1 MEDTTLMVD
10 TKPAK
15 TPTPKSP
22 AKAPGIEPAKT
33 GGRQI
38 SELLAVGQRLC
49 ARASDDTIWVID
61 PVQSVWTRL
70 PALPQ
75 T

>member
-1 MEDTTLMVD
+1 MEDTTMAD
-10 TKPAK
+10 IK
-15 TPTPKSP
+15 TSKTATPKSP
-22 AKAPGIEPAKT
+22 AKAPVIEPAKT

-38 SELLAVGQRLC
+38 SELLAVGPRLC

>member
-1 MEDTTLMVD
+1 MEDTLMVD
-10 TKPAK
+10 TKTAR
-15 TPTPKSP
+15 TPTPKGP
-22 AKAPGIEPAKT
+22 FNKAPAIEPSKA

-38 SELLAVGQRLC
+38 TELLAVGQRLC
-49 ARASDDTIWVID
+49 VRASDDTIWVID